1 MLSLRILCS
10 ALPPLLF
17 GCAAARLPSP
27 HESSA
32 NAAPC
37 TVLVE
42 EGLELKAC
50 VTTDPTGELAPATAL
65 LAAVR
70 AQAEGPVPL
79 RIGQRLYYVNAAGIL
94 RETLV
99 FDNGPDYFEDG
110 LARTVEHGKVGF
122 MDGGLHV
129 RIAPAW
135 DFAFPFQDG
144 FAVVCNGCR
153 TEADGEHSRMVGG
166 VWGYIDKA
174 GRIKVPLA
182 FTDATL
188 PGVPSMSAAD

>member
-1 MLSLRILCS
+1 
-10 ALPPLLF
+10 LLI
-17 GCAAARLPSP
+17 
-27 HESSA
+27 ED
-32 NAAPC
+32 
-37 TVLVE
+37 
-42 EGLELKAC
+42 GLDIKAC
-50 VTTDPTGELAPATAL
+50 IATDAAGHLAPAEAL
-65 LAAVR
+65 LTVVR
-70 AQAEGPVPL
+70 AQAESPVPL
-79 RIGQRLYYVNAAGIL
+79 RIGPRLYYVTAAGIL

-122 MDGGLHV
+122 MDGALQV

-144 FAVVCNGCR
+144 FAAVCDGCR
-153 TEADGEHSRMVGG
+153 TEADGEHSRVVGG